1 MSDREDLDILDVLHE
16 IVQLE
21 RTFYGTTRFFDMAS
35 RAHIV
40 AAHLR
45 NTNAMIGLLRQYMTQ
60 PNRITNMVLN
70 IPIGLDRD
78 LSGNFFDPVP
88 VVPTQAQ
95 ITTATDRHVNIPDT
109 NCAICQDSV
118 TCATRI
124 RACGHCFHPQCIDQ
138 WFSMNARCPVCRHD
152 IRENLQTPRRQERN
166 EDHRLHSDEE

>member
-1 MSDREDLDILDVLHE
+1 MSDTDDLDILDILHE
-16 IVQLE
+16 IIQLE

-35 RAHIV
+35 RGHIV
-40 AAHLR
+40 SAHLR
-45 NTNAMIGLLRQYMTQ
+45 NTNSMLGLLRQYMTQ
-60 PNRITNMVLN
+60 PNRVTNMVLS

-95 ITTATDRHVNIPDT
+95 IVNATERHVNIPDT

-124 RACGHCFHPQCIDQ
+124 RTCGHCFHDQCIQQ
-138 WFSMNARCPVCRHD
+138 WFTMNARCPVCRHD
-152 IRENLQTPRRQERN
+152 IRDNLQTPRRQESN
-166 EDHRLHSDEE
+166 EGSRVHSDEE